1 VYRLS
6 APAWYTMLQGYP
18 SPLLVQFVLD
28 GISQGFRIGFTNPPS
43 SLKSARCNLTVAQQH
58 PEVVDEYLHSEVSL
72 GRLVGPFSL
81 QAIPHVHISRFGA
94 ISKGHTGK
102 WRLIV
107 DLLHPKGRSVNDGMS
122 KPLCSLKYV
131 TVDEAIREITRLGQ
145 GALLAKI
152 DIKSAFRLLPV
163 NPADRHILGVKWNDG
178 IYIDTCLPFV
188 LRSAPKL
195 FNILADLLPWIAQQ
209 CNVSY
214 LIHYSYYRTICF
226 PNLPG
231 YTLADLQLPR
241 GSTRP

>member
-1 VYRLS
+1 
-6 APAWYTMLQGYP
+6 M
-18 SPLLVQFVLD
+18 
-28 GISQGFRIGFTNPPS
+28 
-43 SLKSARCNLTVAQQH
+43 
-58 PEVVDEYLHSEVSL
+58 
-72 GRLVGPFSL
+72 
-81 QAIPHVHISRFGA
+81 IP
-94 ISKGHTGK
+94 KGHTGK
-102 WRLIV
+102 WWLIV

-214 LIHYSYYRTICF
+214 LIHYLDDFLTIGPSASQTCQQNLDILMQTCSYRGV
-226 PNLPG
+226 P
-231 YTLADLQLPR
+231 LALEKVDNCSSLPR
-241 GSTRP
+241 DSIGNH